1 MRAAVGE
8 FQMRHTRFFAFIF
21 ALLTAVLLSGSA
33 FADSM
38 VFTGPG
44 GANLGGVYTYPYN
57 FTVNGTPMQLM
68 CDTFDNEINSG
79 ETWTANES
87 SISGAASS
95 GLFNGVSQAGLKY
108 DAAGLIFASMLGVNG
123 VTLTGFTNNRDAN
136 WAVWA
141 LFSSTALQDITG
153 SASSPFGPGGD
164 SAALTI
170 YNNALTAAAT
180 APASDFNGITIY
192 TPVAGSQIPNTDGTP
207 QEFLG
212 YVSAP
217 EPSELSL
224 LGVLALFAVTGFAFR
239 KRFALER
246 A

>member
-1 MRAAVGE
+1 MRN
-8 FQMRHTRFFAFIF
+8 TRLFAFIF
-21 ALLTAVLLSGSA
+21 AFLTAVLLSGSA

-38 VFTGPG
+38 SFNGVG

-68 CDTFDNEINSG
+68 CDTFDNEISSP
-79 ETWTANES
+79 ETWTADEHT
-87 SISGAASS
+87 ISGAATS
-95 GLFNGVSQAGLKY
+95 GLFKGVTQSGLKY
-108 DAAGLIFASMLGVNG
+108 DAAGIIFASMLGVNG
-123 VTLTGFTNNRDAN
+123 VTLTGFTNNQDAN

-170 YNNALTAAAT
+170 YNNALAAAAT
-180 APASDFNGITIY
+180 APASDFTGITIY
-192 TPVAGSQIPNTDGTP
+192 TPEAGTQVPTTDGVP

-212 YVSAP
+212 YTPVP

-224 LGVLALFAVTGFAFR
+224 LGVLALFTVTGFAFR
-239 KRFALER
+239 KRFAFER

>member
-1 MRAAVGE
+1 
-8 FQMRHTRFFAFIF
+8 MRHTRFFAFIF
-21 ALLTAVLLSGSA
+21 ALLTALLLSGSA

-38 VFTGPG
+38 DFTGVG

-68 CDTFDNEINSG
+68 CDTFDNEISSP
-79 ETWTANES
+79 ETWTANENTIAS
-87 SISGAASS
+87 AATS

-108 DAAGLIFASMLGVNG
+108 DAAGIIFASMLGVNG
-123 VTLTGFTNNRDAN
+123 VTLTGFTNNQDAN

-153 SASSPFGPGGD
+153 SASSPFGVGGD

-170 YNNALTAAAT
+170 YNNALIAAAT

-192 TPVAGSQIPNTDGTP
+192 TPVAGTQVPTTDGTP

-212 YVSAP
+212 YTPVP
-217 EPSELSL
+217 EPSELSM
-224 LGVLALFAVTGFAFR
+224 LGVLALFGVTGFTFR
-239 KRFALER
+239 KQFAFER

>member
-1 MRAAVGE
+1 
-8 FQMRHTRFFAFIF
+8 MRHTRLFAFIF
-21 ALLTAVLLSGSA
+21 SLLTALLLSGSA

-38 VFTGPG
+38 VFNGPG

-68 CDTFDNEINSG
+68 CDTFDNEIHNG
-79 ETWTANES
+79 ETWNANES
-87 SISGAASS
+87 TISGAIAS
-95 GLFNGVSQAGLKY
+95 GLCSGVSQAGLKY
-108 DAAGLIFASMLGVNG
+108 DAAGIIFDAMLGVNG
-123 VTLTGFTNNRDAN
+123 VTLTGFTNNQDAN

-141 LFSSTALQDITG
+141 LFSGTALQDITG
-153 SASSPFGPGGD
+153 SASSPFGTGGD
-164 SAALTI
+164 SGALAI
-170 YNNALTAAAT
+170 YNNALLAAAS

-192 TPVAGSQIPNTDGTP
+192 TPVAGSQIPSNDGVP
-207 QEFLG
+207 QEFIG
-212 YVSAP
+212 YTPVP

-239 KRFALER
+239 KRFAFER